1 MYKPTPLIKEERNGS
16 TIYYKMEIDQPSE
29 SFKIRGMSKLIQT
42 KSANGTDKFVSS
54 SGGNAGYSAAM
65 VCDGLKRP
73 ITVVLP
79 RNTKRTALEK
89 IKTTKADIII
99 HGNDWQE
106 AHSHATILAEEQ
118 GAHLIHPF
126 DDPLLW
132 EGHSTLIE
140 ECADID
146 APDAIVVSVGG
157 GGLYIGVTEGMKK
170 LGWDSAIYACETT
183 GAASMADC
191 IISGKHVELNSIT
204 TIASSL
210 GARKIADEAFRRLS
224 EFMTIP
230 HVVDDMS
237 TIKACESFKRSYNRN
252 PEPACGAAL
261 SGIDRALKDGH
272 KSVLVI
278 VCGGIVRIA

>member
-1 MYKPTPLIKEERNGS
+1 MYKPTPLIKEERNGA
-16 TIYYKMEIDQPSE
+16 IIHYKMEIDQPSE
-29 SFKIRGMSKLIQT
+29 SFKIRGMSHLIKA
-42 KSANGTDKFVSS
+42 KSESGTDRFVSS

-65 VCDGLKRP
+65 VCDGLKLP

-79 RNTKRTALEK
+79 RNTKRTALDK

-106 AHSHATILAEEQ
+106 AHARAALMAEEH

-132 EGHSTLIE
+132 EGHSTMIE
-140 ECADID
+140 ECSEMSE
-146 APDAIVVSVGG
+146 PDAIILSVGG
-157 GGLYIGVTEGMKK
+157 GGLFIGVSEGMKK
-170 LGWDSAIYACETT
+170 LGWNSTIYACETT

-191 IISGKHVELNSIT
+191 IISGKHVELNSVT

-210 GARKIADEAFRRLS
+210 GARKIADEAFKRLS
-224 EFMTIP
+224 VFKTIP

-237 TIKACESFKRSYNRN
+237 TIKACERFRRNFNRN

-261 SGIDRALKDGH
+261 SGIDRALNDGH

-278 VCGGIVRIA
+278 VCGGIVRVV

>member
-1 MYKPTPLIKEERNGS
+1 MYKPTPLITEERNGA
-16 TIYYKMEIDQPSE
+16 TIYFKMEIDQPSE
-29 SFKIRGMSKLIQT
+29 SFKIRGMSHLIKN
-42 KSANGTDKFVSS
+42 KSLEGIETFVSS

-65 VCDGLKRP
+65 VCDSLKLP

-89 IKTTKADIII
+89 IKTTNADIII

-106 AHSHATILAEEQ
+106 AHNHAMQMANEQ

-132 EGHSTLIE
+132 EGHSTMIE
-140 ECADID
+140 ECKNIEQ
-146 APDAIVVSVGG
+146 PDAIVLSVGG

-170 LGWDSAIYACETT
+170 LGWNSAIYACETT
-183 GAASMADC
+183 GAASMTDC
-191 IISGKHVELNSIT
+191 IISGQHIELNTIT

-224 EFMTIP
+224 KFKTIP
-230 HVVDDMS
+230 HVIDDMS